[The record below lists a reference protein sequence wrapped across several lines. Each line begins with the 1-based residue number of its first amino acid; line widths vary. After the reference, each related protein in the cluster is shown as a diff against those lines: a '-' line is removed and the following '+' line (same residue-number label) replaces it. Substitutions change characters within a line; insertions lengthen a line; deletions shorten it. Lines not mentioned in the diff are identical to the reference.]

1 MATLL
6 TLLEGPGR
14 TLKRTL
20 RALGY
25 RNYRLFFFGQLVS
38 LVGSW
43 MQSLAQAWLVWRL
56 THSAWLLGLVGF
68 AQMSPILFFGLI
80 GGLAADRFNRF
91 KIVLWSQILSLVQ
104 AVILAALTLSGKI
117 NVWEIIA
124 LAAMLGIINAF
135 SIPGRQAFIVQM
147 VPIEDLGNAIALN
160 SSVFN
165 GARMIGPAIAGFVV
179 TLWGE
184 GACFVVNAVSF
195 FAVIASLLMMKLE
208 PTKEFSK
215 KQGAWKQLVEGLA
228 YSWRTP
234 HTRALLQLV
243 LLTSLFAVPFMIL
256 LPAISGGVLHQ
267 GAGGLGILM
276 GFSGVGALSGA
287 FTIAHRKG
295 IRGLGRLVAYASI
308 VFGATVILF
317 GLSRSFY
324 LSCALIVVTGYCMM
338 TEMAST
344 NTLLQSLVPDRLRGR
359 LMSVFVITFVGIAP
373 IGSLIEGQLADL
385 YGIQIVLTV
394 GGAIALLA
402 GIDFRLRISSLRDAV
417 NRIASQEKDGV
428 F

>member
-1 MATLL
+1 
-6 TLLEGPGR
+6 
-14 TLKRTL
+14 
-20 RALGY
+20 
-25 RNYRLFFFGQLVS
+25 
-38 LVGSW
+38 

-68 AQMSPILFFGLI
+68 AQMSPILFIGLI

-91 KIVLWSQILSLVQ
+91 RIVLWSQILSLVQ
-104 AVILAALTLSGKI
+104 AVILAALMLSGRI

-165 GARMIGPAIAGFVV
+165 GARMIGPALAGFVV

-184 GACFVVNAVSF
+184 GACFVINAVSF
-195 FAVIASLLMMKLE
+195 LAVIASLLMMRLE
-208 PTKEFSK
+208 PAK
-215 KQGAWKQLVEGLA
+215 KPSRNPGAWKQLREGLA
-228 YSWRTP
+228 YSWQTA
-234 HTRALLQLV
+234 HTRALLTLV
-243 LLTSLFAVPFMIL
+243 LLTSLFAVPFMVL
-256 LPAISGGVLHQ
+256 LPAISGGVLKQ

-276 GFSGVGALSGA
+276 GFSGVGSLAGA
-287 FTIAHRKG
+287 VTIAQKKG
-295 IRGLGRLVAYASI
+295 IQGLGRFVAYSSI

-317 GLSRSFY
+317 GLSTSFY
-324 LSCALIVVTGYCMM
+324 LSCAIIVVTGFCMM

-359 LMSVFVITFVGIAP
+359 LMSVFVISFVGIAP
-373 IGSLIEGQLADL
+373 IGSLIEGHLADL
-385 YGIQIVLTV
+385 YGIRPVLAV

-402 GIDFRLRISSLRDAV
+402 GIHFRMKIGGLRATV
-417 NRIASQEKDGV
+417 NEIASKNKERGL
-428 F
+428 